1 MVQDK
6 FSYNLIYYLL
16 CFLPLS
22 IIIGPTVSL
31 ISIILITILFLIIWI
46 RKNDFVFQNNYLI
59 NFFLILF
66 IYLIFNTFLGIEFE
80 NSYSRN
86 LGFIRFI
93 LLFFAIN
100 YLFIKLKNENNIF
113 KFWLI
118 ILSILIFDSYYEVV
132 FGANIF
138 GWGDK
143 DEALGPRIISFFKDE
158 AIVGAYL
165 AGFFLIISSNF
176 LNNKNSKYK
185 KVYFL
190 TFFLTSILLIF
201 LTGER
206 SNFLKAIFGASIFL
220 FLSKEITKKNI
231 LYILI
236 LFSLVI
242 TVVLSSSSYLKLDRY
257 SYLIN
262 FISIKDGQ
270 IEIKDNLYFYLY
282 RSGYHVFSEN
292 KIFGVGAKNYRKYS
306 EKRSK
311 ELRNTE
317 DKNKFIIDTHPH
329 QIYLEFLSE
338 HGLFGTIIVLSLFI
352 FVFFKML
359 KIIILNRNNIQI
371 ACFCYLVSIFLPLIP
386 SGSFFTDF
394 NSTLFWINF
403 SIFFAVSKE
412 SNIFKLK

>member
-1 MVQDK
+1 MTLWV
-6 FSYNLIYYLL
+6 
-16 CFLPLS
+16 
-22 IIIGPTVSL
+22 
-31 ISIILITILFLIIWI
+31 
-46 RKNDFVFQNNYLI
+46 
-59 NFFLILF
+59 
-66 IYLIFNTFLGIEFE
+66 
-80 NSYSRN
+80 
-86 LGFIRFI
+86 
-93 LLFFAIN
+93 A
-100 YLFIKLKNENNIF
+100 
-113 KFWLI
+113 
-118 ILSILIFDSYYEVV
+118 
-132 FGANIF
+132 A
-138 GWGDK
+138 
-143 DEALGPRIISFFKDE
+143 
-158 AIVGAYL
+158 
-165 AGFFLIISSNF
+165 SNF
-176 LNNKNSKYK
+176 TLESFASDKNFDTALVAFISLPSPASGKKYD
-185 KVYFL
+185 
-190 TFFLTSILLIF
+190 LIVPDVVGQ
-201 LTGER
+201 LIW
-206 SNFLKAIFGASIFL
+206 KIAS
-220 FLSKEITKKNI
+220 SVPSTITK
-231 LYILI
+231 
-236 LFSLVI
+236 
-242 TVVLSSSSYLKLDRY
+242 LSSSSYLKLDRY

-292 KIFGVGAKNYRKYS
+292 KIFGVGTKNYRKYS

-338 HGLFGTIIVLSLFI
+338 HGLFGTITVLSLFI